1 MLGTK
6 MLPTRCPR
14 CGLSA
19 YDDPSYLF
27 GSAHL
32 VVSDGDC
39 SYFVEGKEY
48 FLKCEY
54 VRGGRDGL
62 FSTTA
67 NPCPSI
73 KNALTSEWRLG
84 ASAQSDN
91 CHASAAVA
99 ARGNFKIRSFSEQST
114 RLPSKV
120 GSSYQRRSSGTRHT
134 YYSHDPLG
142 SSVYKSLTLF
152 YLSGR
157 LPV

>member
-19 YDDPSYLF
+19 YDSPSHLF

-62 FSTTA
+62 FLTTA
-67 NPCPSI
+67 NPCPSM

-84 ASAQSDN
+84 APLNNSGFLDRPQQSESD
-91 CHASAAVA
+91 S
-99 ARGNFKIRSFSEQST
+99 
-114 RLPSKV
+114 
-120 GSSYQRRSSGTRHT
+120 
-134 YYSHDPLG
+134 
-142 SSVYKSLTLF
+142 
-152 YLSGR
+152 
-157 LPV
+157 